1 MRGDIPP
8 RRNGEVSMRRSVISA
23 LLTLGLF
30 AGVAPVAEAQAQD
43 PYVEGPVVVVSR
55 LRTEPGQGPA
65 YLRYI
70 FGDYARLMTAYKEA
84 GIILDWGVLS
94 VQPRTPEDPDLILTT
109 TYANMAALD
118 GLPEKT
124 RPIVQKVMGMNT
136 EQSARA
142 SAERQAMRKQIGSD
156 LMRRLQPR

>member
-1 MRGDIPP
+1 MT
-8 RRNGEVSMRRSVISA
+8 RSVVSA

-30 AGVAPVAEAQAQD
+30 LGTASAAEAQAQD

-55 LRTEPGQGPA
+55 LRTQPGQGPA

-70 FGDYARLMTAYKEA
+70 FGDYAKLMAAYKEA

-118 GLPEKT
+118 GLDAKT
-124 RPIVQKVMGMNT
+124 RPLVQKVMGMTT

-142 SAERQAMRKQIGSD
+142 SAERQAMRKQVGSD
-156 LMRRLQPR
+156 LMRRLVPRP